1 MTVFKITF
9 QPTLKASFL
18 LCCSCLVF
26 NVSAGDSAA
35 ADSAA
40 ADSAA
45 ADRVQQLFTSQ
56 PDVTPELGK
65 RGSYSVGVT
74 TIQATNPQQLS
85 TKDYKSVEDRTLTME
100 VWYPAVI
107 KDTDVQATY
116 ENVTR
121 THKSFSLQ
129 GNSVRD
135 AKTNQEKTYPLV
147 VLSHGYTGY
156 RTIMFYLGEHLASH
170 GYVVVGIDHTDSTT
184 GEIDFKNGPFAG
196 FPSTLINRARD
207 QQFVLDFFT
216 SANSDLAKV
225 ADTDYASVIG
235 YSMGGYGAVNTV
247 GGCYNFNQQGLQ
259 AFGFPEL
266 AVKALVPVFN
276 ICNAGQDKVDSRWK
290 AMVAYAPWGQEQNL
304 HKLDAIQV
312 PSLYITGDLDDVSGY
327 DQGVKKLFE
336 QSAAKDS
343 FMLVYENARHNIAPH
358 PAPAVA
364 YAADADLGHYYE
376 PTWNSETLNRV
387 NQHMTLAFL
396 DCYVKQQASS
406 CEYLPKRENSTQT
419 KQADGTLTDPWP
431 GFTNRWGVGMKFMR
445 R

>member
-1 MTVFKITF
+1 MTVFKTVF
-9 QPTLKASFL
+9 QQALRASFL

-26 NVSAGDSAA
+26 NVFA
-35 ADSAA
+35 ADDAG
-40 ADSAA
+40 A
-45 ADRVQQLFTSQ
+45 ADRAQELYSSQ

-65 RGSYSVGVT
+65 RGSYSVGVQ
-74 TIQATNPQQLS
+74 TIKATNPKQLS
-85 TKDYKSVEDRTLTME
+85 ATDYQSLEDRTLTLE

-107 KDTDVQATY
+107 KETDIQATY

-121 THKSFSLQ
+121 THKAFSIQ
-129 GNSVRD
+129 GHSVRD
-135 AKTNQEKTYPLV
+135 AKTNPEKTYPLV

-184 GEIDFKNGPFAG
+184 GEVDFKNAPFAG

-207 QQFVLDFFT
+207 QQFVLDHFT
-216 SANSDLAKV
+216 SAKSDLAKV
-225 ADTDYASVIG
+225 VNTDQASVIG

-259 AFGFPEL
+259 AFGFPEP
-266 AVKALVPVFN
+266 AAKALVPVFN
-276 ICNAGQDKVDSRWK
+276 ICNAGQSKVDSRWK

-312 PSLYITGDLDDVSGY
+312 PSLYVTGDLDDVSGY
-327 DQGVKKLFE
+327 EQGVKKLFE

-343 FMLVYENARHNIAPH
+343 FMLVFENARHNIAPH
-358 PAPAVA
+358 PAPEVA

-376 PTWNSETLNRV
+376 PSWSSETLNRV

-419 KQADGTLTDPWP
+419 KQADGKLSDPWP
-431 GFTNRWGVGMKFMR
+431 GFANRWGVGMKFLQK
-445 R
+445 

>member
-1 MTVFKITF
+1 MTAFKIAF
-9 QPTLKASFL
+9 QQTLKAYFL
-18 LCCSCLVF
+18 LYCSCLAF
-26 NVSAGDSAA
+26 NVSA
-35 ADSAA
+35 ADG
-40 ADSAA
+40 AA
-45 ADRVQQLFTSQ
+45 ADRAQQLYTSQ

-65 RGSYSVGVT
+65 RGNYSVGVR

-85 TKDYKSVEDRTLTME
+85 TKDYKSLEDRTLTME
-100 VWYPAVI
+100 VWYPAVT

-129 GNSVRD
+129 GHSVRD
-135 AKTNQEKTYPLV
+135 AKTHQEKIYPLV

-184 GEIDFKNGPFAG
+184 TEIDFENGPFAG

-207 QQFVLDFFT
+207 QQFVLDYFST
-216 SANSDLAKV
+216 AKSDLAKSV
-225 ADTDYASVIG
+225 DTDNASVIG

-259 AFGFPEL
+259 TFGFPEP
-266 AVKALVPVFN
+266 AAKALVPVFN
-276 ICNAGQDKVDSRWK
+276 TCNAGKKEVDSRWK

-304 HKLDAIQV
+304 HKSDAIQV
-312 PSLYITGDLDDVSGY
+312 PSLYVTGDLDDVSGY
-327 DQGVKKLFE
+327 EQGVKKLFE

-358 PAPAVA
+358 PAPEIA

-376 PTWNSETLNRV
+376 PTWSSETLNRI
-387 NQHMTLAFL
+387 NQHMTLTFL

-406 CEYLPKRENSTQT
+406 CEYLPKRESSTQT
-419 KQADGTLTDPWP
+419 KQADGKVNDPWP
-431 GFTNRWGVGMKFMR
+431 GFANRWGAGMQFIRKE
-445 R
+445 